1 MTVSIPKLFQPIRVG
16 TANLQHRVVMA
27 PMSRFR
33 ADQQHVPGALAVEY
47 YEQRTSVPG
56 TLAIAE
62 STIIAPR
69 AGKYGRSPGIWNDE
83 QVAGWKP
90 VRLQSFFT
98 SCIRDAWAPAPP
110 KPDKRIVWTLPPLG
124 RSSMLCTRTD
134 RSFTSSS
141 WPSDVQPIRR
151 PCKRMAD
158 TRSSRRAQ
166 SHCRRKPMIRHR
178 RRHRRQFPA
187 P

>member
-47 YEQRTSVPG
+47 YKQRTSVPG
-56 TLAIAE
+56 TLAITE

-69 AGKYGRSPGIWNDE
+69 AGGYGRSPGIWNDE
-83 QVAGWKP
+83 HVAGWKP

-98 SCIRDAWAPAPP
+98 SCIRDAWAPAP
-110 KPDKRIVWTLPPLG
+110 L
-124 RSSMLCTRTD
+124 RTE
-134 RSFTSSS
+134 T
-141 WPSDVQPIRR
+141 
-151 PCKRMAD
+151 
-158 TRSSRRAQ
+158 
-166 SHCRRKPMIRHR
+166 
-178 RRHRRQFPA
+178 
-187 P
+187 